1 MTGNIQ
7 QNLSGDKI
15 RILRISHSSLT
26 PTLRERERALARNY
40 TDIDLQVV
48 TARQWREAEVDVK
61 ATPDDLFPVLA
72 PRTLFSKHVQL
83 FAWDPF
89 TIVAALRRHRPHLID
104 LNHEPF
110 SVGCAQML
118 TLCNWFAPRAA
129 IVLQTAQNI
138 YRQYPPPFC
147 WAEKRAFR
155 RVDAA
160 YACSETTREVMR
172 AKGFDK
178 PMAIIPFGVDT
189 RLFAVSPA
197 NGRAANEPLTI
208 AYVGRML
215 PGKGLNI
222 LADALSQLT
231 STNWKLLV
239 VGDGPERSAF
249 ETQLS
254 ELGLRDRVQFLG
266 AISYDDVPAT
276 FKQIDMLVM
285 PTQTTSRI
293 REQFGRVLVEAMAS
307 GVPVIGSTSGA
318 IPEVIAEAGLVVPEG
333 DSRELAG
340 AIEKLLLNPALR
352 SQLARA
358 GRERVEQHY
367 SWNCVADQTYDFYR
381 RILRSQVATS
391 LDRSFEFA
399 SER

>member
-1 MTGNIQ
+1 MSEHNQ
-7 QNLSGDKI
+7 QHSPGDKI
-15 RILRISHSSLT
+15 RVLRISHSSLT
-26 PTLRERERALARNY
+26 PTLRERERALARDY
-40 TDIDLQVV
+40 PDIDLQVI
-48 TARQWREAEVDVK
+48 TAREWREAEVDVK
-61 ATPDDLFPVLA
+61 ATTDDLFPVFA

-83 FAWDPF
+83 FAWNPS
-89 TIVAALRRHRPHLID
+89 TVIAALRRHRPHLID

-129 IVLQTAQNI
+129 IILQTAQNI
-138 YRQYPPPFC
+138 HRQYPPPFC

-172 AKGFDK
+172 AKGFEK
-178 PMAIIPFGVDT
+178 PMAIIPFGVDQRFFDT
-189 RLFAVSPA
+189 ARDS
-197 NGRAANEPLTI
+197 NHAAGESLTI
-208 AYVGRML
+208 GYVGRML

-222 LADALSQLT
+222 LAEALSQLRF
-231 STNWKLLV
+231 SNWKLLV
-239 VGDGPERSAF
+239 VGDGPERPSF
-249 ETQLS
+249 EKQLTQL
-254 ELGLRDRVQFLG
+254 GLMNRTRFVG

-318 IPEVIAEAGLVVPEG
+318 IPEVIADAGLIVPEG
-333 DSRELAG
+333 DSAELAQ
-340 AIEKLLLNPALR
+340 AIEKLLSNPGLR
-352 SQLARA
+352 AQLARA
-358 GRERVEQHY
+358 GRERVERHY
-367 SWNCVADQTYDFYR
+367 SWSRVADITYEFYR
-381 RILRSQVATS
+381 RILKGQVATS
-391 LDRSFEFA
+391 LDRKFEFA